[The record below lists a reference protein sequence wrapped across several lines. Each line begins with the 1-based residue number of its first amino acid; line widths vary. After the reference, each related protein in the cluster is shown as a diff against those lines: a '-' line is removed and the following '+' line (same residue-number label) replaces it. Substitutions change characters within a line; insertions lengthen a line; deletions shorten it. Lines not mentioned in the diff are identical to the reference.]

1 MKKKVIDDL
10 IMSKYIGIALS
21 KENIN
26 IDNKLILKILD
37 YELDYLKSQG
47 LVKWTTNTVLFRSEW
62 YGIFIFKYID

>member
-47 LVKWTTNTVLFRSEW
+47 LVK
-62 YGIFIFKYID
+62 